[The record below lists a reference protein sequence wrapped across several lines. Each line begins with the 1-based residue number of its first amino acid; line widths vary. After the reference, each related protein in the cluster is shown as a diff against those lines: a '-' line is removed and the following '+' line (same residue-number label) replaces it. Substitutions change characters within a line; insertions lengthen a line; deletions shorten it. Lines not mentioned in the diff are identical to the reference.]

1 MFKKFLDERQRLS
14 AQLTRV
20 AKAQSDGG
28 QRTLAA
34 ATTQTASDLL
44 DFRFRIGVLGGM
56 KRGKSTLINVLLGRS
71 DDALAPIAAE
81 PATGVITEFEDSGA
95 DGPLVIRVVSE
106 GSGAEEREISAE
118 QIAEYATEQGNPGNN
133 RGVAVIQVKGRF
145 PLLHH
150 SAVLVDTPGNGSVYQ
165 EHSKASIAALR
176 YCDAYIL
183 LVSATIPLDRVEL
196 EYLRAMGERERRQ
209 LIVVLSKS
217 DMLAA
222 GEREEV
228 LKRIRAKLSEANL
241 QPRTILEV
249 SAKKVFEATKRA
261 LDVPLLDAMRR
272 ECGIT
277 ALEKAIEIVAES
289 ESIHLEALRS
299 KIGDA
304 VGDAENYLSRE
315 SERVEADLASSSSDL
330 GALEKR
336 KAAEQD
342 GMKAAVKAFESEK
355 KRFALQ
361 WQALA
366 VQFVTTIQSCGDQVE
381 ADLEDWLEG
390 QRGVMGAHRG
400 ASSLAVEVSRRVSTV
415 LAPEV
420 LKLQNRS
427 NELVERLKI
436 ESMNA
441 IDLVAPR
448 KRRGASSALEGVA
461 APVTA
466 GIAGVALFATLAS
479 QATAITA
486 VGGVT
491 PATTGFVA
499 CCWQCLAGKAAATAA
514 PTAFGAAVMSGI
526 VMVSGVTVAA
536 LVAVKVAEAVVRG
549 NAKGRIGHLVRQS
562 IDAVIAD
569 IVGADHA
576 SGAVGDARDRLLQ
589 DHSARMSETLEGMA
603 HGLEVLRA
611 QILERDPELVPQL
624 EARMKLLEDL
634 RVDLGKSAAP
644 WPRRGT
650 AS

>member
-34 ATTQTASDLL
+34 ATTQTARELL

-222 GEREEV
+222 DEREEV

-330 GALEKR
+330 GALE
-336 KAAEQD
+336 
-342 GMKAAVKAFESEK
+342 
-355 KRFALQ
+355 
-361 WQALA
+361 
-366 VQFVTTIQSCGDQVE
+366 
-381 ADLEDWLEG
+381 
-390 QRGVMGAHRG
+390 
-400 ASSLAVEVSRRVSTV
+400 
-415 LAPEV
+415 
-420 LKLQNRS
+420 NR
-427 NELVERLKI
+427 
-436 ESMNA
+436 
-441 IDLVAPR
+441 
-448 KRRGASSALEGVA
+448 
-461 APVTA
+461 
-466 GIAGVALFATLAS
+466 
-479 QATAITA
+479 
-486 VGGVT
+486 
-491 PATTGFVA
+491 
-499 CCWQCLAGKAAATAA
+499 
-514 PTAFGAAVMSGI
+514 
-526 VMVSGVTVAA
+526 
-536 LVAVKVAEAVVRG
+536 
-549 NAKGRIGHLVRQS
+549 
-562 IDAVIAD
+562 
-569 IVGADHA
+569 
-576 SGAVGDARDRLLQ
+576 
-589 DHSARMSETLEGMA
+589 
-603 HGLEVLRA
+603 
-611 QILERDPELVPQL
+611 
-624 EARMKLLEDL
+624 
-634 RVDLGKSAAP
+634 
-644 WPRRGT
+644 
-650 AS
+650 

>member
-1 MFKKFLDERQRLS
+1 
-14 AQLTRV
+14 
-20 AKAQSDGG
+20 
-28 QRTLAA
+28 
-34 ATTQTASDLL
+34 
-44 DFRFRIGVLGGM
+44 
-56 KRGKSTLINVLLGRS
+56 
-71 DDALAPIAAE
+71 
-81 PATGVITEFEDSGA
+81 
-95 DGPLVIRVVSE
+95 
-106 GSGAEEREISAE
+106 
-118 QIAEYATEQGNPGNN
+118 
-133 RGVAVIQVKGRF
+133 
-145 PLLHH
+145 
-150 SAVLVDTPGNGSVYQ
+150 
-165 EHSKASIAALR
+165 
-176 YCDAYIL
+176 
-183 LVSATIPLDRVEL
+183 
-196 EYLRAMGERERRQ
+196 
-209 LIVVLSKS
+209 
-217 DMLAA
+217 
-222 GEREEV
+222 
-228 LKRIRAKLSEANL
+228 
-241 QPRTILEV
+241 
-249 SAKKVFEATKRA
+249 
-261 LDVPLLDAMRR
+261 
-272 ECGIT
+272 
-277 ALEKAIEIVAES
+277 
-289 ESIHLEALRS
+289 
-299 KIGDA
+299 
-304 VGDAENYLSRE
+304 
-315 SERVEADLASSSSDL
+315 
-330 GALEKR
+330 
-336 KAAEQD
+336 
-342 GMKAAVKAFESEK
+342 MKAAVKAFESEK

-499 CCWQCLAGKAAATAA
+499 WCWQCLAGKAAATAG
-514 PTAFGAAVMSGI
+514 PTAFGATVMSGI

-644 WPRRGT
+644 WRRRGT

>member
-277 ALEKAIEIVAES
+277 ALEKAIENVAES
-289 ESIHLEALRS
+289 ESIRLEALRS

-499 CCWQCLAGKAAATAA
+499 WCWQGLAGTAAATTA
-514 PTAFGAAVMSGI
+514 PTAIGAAVMSGI